1 MLVATLKPMHLT
13 SDYNDE
19 LLTKL
24 EREREREREREKTR
38 IQFRPNTNFFAS
50 VLKGQK
56 LHKRTK
62 VFR

>member
-1 MLVATLKPMHLT
+1 MHLT
-13 SDYNDE
+13 SDYNDK

-24 EREREREREREKTR
+24 EREREREKTR

>member
-13 SDYNDE
+13 SDYNDK

-24 EREREREREREKTR
+24 EREREREREKTR